1 MSTTDIIKNKDEL
14 ILHITNLLMSDKESS
29 ITNDTFLHSVDIL
42 EHFCSKEYQIS
53 ISIVNCFLIFDI
65 KKNNL
70 NVICN
75 INDDFAIFKYSG
87 EKEPRGVFKIRNKK
101 SCFDI
106 AEKIKELF
114 REREPFLKYV
124 DILEHFNEKKYKTEI
139 SFVNNILVLIVEN
152 ESKTKVIVSIKRNFL
167 TIRYYSDKEERYI
180 CKTNKGDKE
189 NVCLEIVLKIKEFLN

>member
-14 ILHITNLLMSDKESS
+14 ILHIKNLLTFDKESS
-29 ITNDTFLHSVDIL
+29 VTNDTFLHSVDIL
-42 EHFCSKEYQIS
+42 EHFCSKEYHIS

-124 DILEHFNEKKYKTEI
+124 DIFEDFDFISICSTLSMNSCKLHLKTVKWLDSKGLI
-139 SFVNNILVLIVEN
+139 CNIQH
-152 ESKTKVIVSIKRNFL
+152 T
-167 TIRYYSDKEERYI
+167 EE
-180 CKTNKGDKE
+180 E
-189 NVCLEIVLKIKEFLN
+189 LEIINSCLDSKVLDYILNIKKE